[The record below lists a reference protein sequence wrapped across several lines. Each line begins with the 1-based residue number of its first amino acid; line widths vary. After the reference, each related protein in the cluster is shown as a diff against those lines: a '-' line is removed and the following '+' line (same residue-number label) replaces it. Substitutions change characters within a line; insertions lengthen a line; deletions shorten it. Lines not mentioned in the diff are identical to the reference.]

1 MISQRIIKY
10 LLVSFFLLS
19 SITLTALDSILVSV
33 APYKLLVE
41 RIVGDTVSVRLLVPA
56 AASSHT
62 YEPTPRQTIEA
73 SRSKVW
79 FMIGEPFEERAV
91 AAFRASNPSM
101 LIVDLRDGI
110 DLIYGTE
117 HHCHNG
123 HCHDHN
129 SADLHYWL
137 SPRVMKV
144 QARVIADVLSRQY
157 PQNKQ
162 QYEERL
168 EKVLVELDRLD
179 KDIADTLRGNTSV
192 IMVSHPAY
200 AYFCRDYGLTQL
212 SIEFEGKDPTP
223 QQLTR
228 IIQAARKDNVKTIFV
243 QKQYSDK
250 GAQLIAKTIGAK
262 ISVLDPY
269 AENYFDAMR
278 QIALHFAE
286 KSSDPTQ

>member
-1 MISQRIIKY
+1 
-10 LLVSFFLLS
+10 
-19 SITLTALDSILVSV
+19 
-33 APYKLLVE
+33 
-41 RIVGDTVSVRLLVPA
+41 
-56 AASSHT
+56 
-62 YEPTPRQTIEA
+62 
-73 SRSKVW
+73 
-79 FMIGEPFEERAV
+79 
-91 AAFRASNPSM
+91 
-101 LIVDLRDGI
+101 
-110 DLIYGTE
+110 
-117 HHCHNG
+117 
-123 HCHDHN
+123 
-129 SADLHYWL
+129 
-137 SPRVMKV
+137 MKV